1 MSAELLRAARDM
13 SARLDHLR
21 ELAGHMR
28 AAVERGAAADV
39 LRSMSAGA
47 GECAEVIRRAA
58 EHYAPGVE
66 RERAY
71 RLALAGRGCIDLG
84 SAVELR
90 AAERV
95 LSDARAVGAP
105 CVSFATGRPVYVP
118 GEGYGGDALDL
129 DGEGWL

>member
-1 MSAELLRAARDM
+1 MSADLLRAAREM

-21 ELAGHMR
+21 ELAGDMR
-28 AAVERGAAADV
+28 AAVERGACAEL
-39 LRSMSAGA
+39 LRELSTGA
-47 GECAEVIRRAA
+47 GEVAEAVRATA
-58 EHYAPGVE
+58 ERLAPGVE

-71 RLALAGRGCIDLG
+71 RLTLAGRGGLDLG

-90 AAERV
+90 DAERV
-95 LSDARAVGAP
+95 LLDARAVEAP

-129 DGEGWL
+129 DAEGWL